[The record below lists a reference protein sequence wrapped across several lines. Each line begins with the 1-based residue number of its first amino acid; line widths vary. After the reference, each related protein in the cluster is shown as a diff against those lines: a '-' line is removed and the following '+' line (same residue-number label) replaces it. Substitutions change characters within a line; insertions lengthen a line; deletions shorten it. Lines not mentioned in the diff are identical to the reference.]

1 MALFN
6 FPSGGQ
12 TAAGK
17 GSIREDRMGNI
28 NIVYNAYALENWQ
41 DSGKKKE
48 EIFLQIKTQKTLVVE
63 EKEVA

>member
-41 DSGKKKE
+41 DSGKKKKKKE
-48 EIFLQIKTQKTLVVE
+48 MKTQKTLVVE

>member
-17 GSIREDRMGNI
+17 GNIREDRMGNI
-28 NIVYNAYALENWQ
+28 NIVYNAYALENWL
-41 DSGKKKE
+41 DSGKKRKLS
-48 EIFLQIKTQKTLVVE
+48 FKSKRIKR
-63 EKEVA
+63 

>member
-1 MALFN
+1 MQQNTHRREVMALFN

-28 NIVYNAYALENWQ
+28 NIVDNAYALENW
-41 DSGKKKE
+41 
-48 EIFLQIKTQKTLVVE
+48 
-63 EKEVA
+63 

>member
-17 GSIREDRMGNI
+17 GSIREDLMGNI
-28 NIVYNAYALENWQ
+28 NIVKYIMHTHWKTAENV
-41 DSGKKKE
+41 SR
-48 EIFLQIKTQKTLVVE
+48 
-63 EKEVA
+63 